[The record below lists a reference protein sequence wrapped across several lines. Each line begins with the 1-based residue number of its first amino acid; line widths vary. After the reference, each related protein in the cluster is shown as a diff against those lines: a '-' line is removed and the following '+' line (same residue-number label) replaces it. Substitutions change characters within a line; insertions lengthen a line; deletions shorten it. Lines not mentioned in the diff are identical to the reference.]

1 MKDCNIFDI
10 WENYKS
16 SLLGYI
22 QKRVSDKQDAEDIL
36 QDVLLK
42 SYQFCAKGKTV
53 LHLKAWLFK
62 ITQNTI
68 IDYYKKSKP
77 HLVIEIDRADEVN
90 GHSLVGEASEYIKEL
105 LKLLPEEYALPLYM
119 SDLENMEQK
128 AIAQKLNLTLSNTK
142 SRIQRGRLK
151 LKERFLE
158 CCIVEFDENGEMIG
172 FDIKPQCKE
181 LQAEKKR
188 INALALALN

>member
-1 MKDCNIFDI
+1 MNDCNIFEI
-10 WENYKS
+10 WEEYKS

-22 QKRVSDKQDAEDIL
+22 QKRVPNNDDAKDIL

-42 SYQFCAKGKTV
+42 SYQFCSKGKTV
-53 LHLKAWLFK
+53 LNLKSWLYK

-68 IDYYKKSKP
+68 VDYYKKQNKSIP
-77 HLVIEIDRADEVN
+77 FNLELPDNQDE
-90 GHSLVGEASEYIKEL
+90 HSLIGEASEYIKAL
-105 LKLLPEEYALPLYM
+105 LKLLPDEYAIPLFMY
-119 SDLENMEQK
+119 DLEDIDQK
-128 AIAQKLNLTLSNTK
+128 TISEKLNLTLPNTK
-142 SRIQRGRLK
+142 SRIQRGRVK

-158 CCIVEFDENGEMIG
+158 CCIVVFDENGEMIS

-188 INALALALN
+188 LENIS

>member
-1 MKDCNIFDI
+1 MQDCNIFEI
-10 WENYKS
+10 WEEYKS

-22 QKRVSDKQDAEDIL
+22 QKRVDNNDDAKDIL

-42 SYQFCAKGKTV
+42 SYQFCSKGKTV
-53 LHLKAWLFK
+53 LHLKSWLYK

-68 IDYYKKSKP
+68 IDYYKKANKNIP
-77 HLVIEIDRADEVN
+77 FDIDPVYEESEQ
-90 GHSLVGEASEYIKEL
+90 SLIGEASEYIKVL
-105 LKLLPEEYALPLYM
+105 LKLLPDEYAIPLYM
-119 SDLENMEQK
+119 CDLEEIDQK
-128 AIAQKLNLTLSNTK
+128 TISQKLNLTLPNTK
-142 SRIQRGRLK
+142 SRIQRGRVK

-158 CCIVEFDENGEMIG
+158 CCIVAFDDKGEMVS

-188 INALALALN
+188 LENIS